1 MADGTQNGIPQ
12 RVLALRSMLSKNRTH
27 RELDE
32 RFRYLL
38 DRRRTELE
46 AGVIA
51 EARCIALIGASGSG
65 KTTAAEHLFASQ
77 PDLVFH
83 DPHGPRLDVASFQV
97 PSPATLKFVGQ
108 TVLETLG
115 FELKRDKSAQIIWS
129 MAKGHLEA
137 RRTLFLHIDEAQDLM
152 RHQTPRELNA
162 VVSTLKSLLQHKSW
176 PVGLILTGTAELK
189 TLINHDPQLARRVY
203 HPHLHGS
210 TALQVSS
217 GMAGALIVRA
227 ERPPLVGTD
236 RQIVQPGDLDLLLR
250 APDGQPLAEKVL
262 VLQQIQYARLD
273 ANGQIEVVPDGPD
286 KGHYICKE
294 GQVGGINQYGP
305 QFGPGTWPNSGR
317 YTSING
323 AVLGSLG
330 QATVGSVERWR
341 FIHAGVRDTINLQIL
356 HKTSD
361 VSLDDV
367 TRADGNWIDQNCGAP
382 INFHVVAQ
390 DGLTMAAAQKR
401 TQSVLQP
408 GYRVDALVSFPQAGD
423 YCIIDAAT
431 PPAGSVNQDEPDRRL
446 LGVVSATGDATPA
459 MAADDYLQNWLLAAA
474 ERNIPEDARQRVTD
488 DLRDGLKLSAF
499 VPHPDIQK
507 DEVTGEQT
515 LVFNID
521 TSQTPPVFE
530 VNGQPYDPNRIDRQ
544 LVVGGV
550 DEWTLTSDLASHPF
564 HIHVNPFQIVSILD
578 PDGKDGHSVHGR
590 HLHGSA
596 AGRGGQLHVP
606 GHASADGH
614 PRSHGR
620 ARRLGRGGEEHP
632 AEAGGQPGAGRGRGE
647 LYRHSGLG
655 NRAWARFP
663 ACQRLD
669 QKADVGS

>member
-1 MADGTQNGIPQ
+1 MNS
-12 RVLALRSMLSKNRTH
+12 LANFLRFLGLATYLCVVAEQAASQ
-27 RELDE
+27 EE
-32 RFRYLL
+32 RSVENPPEYLL
-38 DRRRTELE
+38 TPSPEMRVGSLASAAVDGLRDFSLENEVSLEMNIEMIERRIYNPSTGSSDSVVLR
-46 AGVIA
+46 GYSDPK
-51 EARCIALIGASGSG
+51 ASDEG
-65 KTTAAEHLFASQ
+65 
-77 PDLVFH
+77 PDTPLV
-83 DPHGPRLDVASFQV
+83 GPTLSAVPGQTIRIRLNNRLDPEPTCAEGGKVNVPHCFNTTNLHSHGLWVNPAGNGDNVLLSIRPGVSFDYEYNI
-97 PSPATLKFVGQ
+97 PSDRPA
-108 TVLETLG
+108 
-115 FELKRDKSAQIIWS
+115 
-129 MAKGHLEA
+129 
-137 RRTLFLHIDEAQDLM
+137 
-152 RHQTPRELNA
+152 
-162 VVSTLKSLLQHKSW
+162 
-176 PVGLILTGTAELK
+176 GTFW
-189 TLINHDPQLARRVY
+189 Y

-210 TALQVSS
+210 AALQVSS

-236 RQIVQPGDLDLLLR
+236 GQIVQPGDLDLLLR

-262 VLQQIQYARLD
+262 VLQQIQYACLD

-317 YTSING
+317 YTSINR

-431 PPAGSVNQDEPDRRL
+431 PPAGSVNQDESDRRL
-446 LGVVSATGDATPA
+446 LGMVSATGDATPA

-578 PDGKDGHSVHGR
+578 PDGKDVS
-590 HLHGSA
+590 LPDSTDGSDPQY
-596 AGRGGQLHVP
+596 AGRKAAWKDTLFVKN
-606 GHASADGH
+606 
-614 PRSHGR
+614 
-620 ARRLGRGGEEHP
+620 
-632 AEAGGQPGAGRGRGE
+632 AGGGKKYTVTIRTRYQRYIGEFVLHCHILDHEDQGMMQNVQISLPDGAGGAMAMG
-647 LYRHSGLG
+647 HH
-655 NRAWARFP
+655 
-663 ACQRLD
+663 
-669 QKADVGS
+669 